1 MLMQH
6 LHGKI
11 VVWTQSDSRMMFACV
26 LFLFFF
32 LILPQAINHGI
43 PGPLLD
49 AAMEMSQKFFALSP
63 EAKEV
68 YRLEKSSGVGYGRL
82 FEDKPNAI
90 ADWVD
95 RLTLWSHPKSVKEQ
109 DPCVITNPPDFQ

>member
-6 LHGKI
+6 LRGKI

-63 EAKEV
+63 EEKEV
-68 YRLEKSSGVGYGRL
+68 YRLKNSTGVGYGRH
-82 FEDKPNAI
+82 FEAKQNP
-90 ADWVD
+90 
-95 RLTLWSHPKSVKEQ
+95 LQTGSTGL
-109 DPCVITNPPDFQ
+109 PCGRTRNR